1 MENDASQKTDR
12 QRLWLFTELY
22 YPEDTSTGY
31 YMTGIGEGLATDFEV
46 NVICGQ
52 PNYSKRG
59 AKAPKAETHEQVRI
73 FRVSGTRLDKNVI
86 VFKLVNMLT
95 LGVST
100 FFAALRRLRPRDKV
114 LVVTTPALLPFI
126 AATAALLKGAH
137 YVLLIHDNYPE
148 ILFATGK
155 SHPGS
160 LLDRG
165 LSFANRW
172 LYKHSTT
179 IIVVGRDMRE
189 LVEQKTAGLNI
200 PIATIPNWA
209 ELESVEPHDRA
220 ENSLLTELGL
230 KGKFVL
236 LYAGNMG
243 YPNDMESILKAANRL
258 REDENIH
265 FIFLG
270 TGVKRAWLEREVK
283 SSGLRNVTVLDPRP
297 RSDQNNFLNACDV
310 GIVSLVSKMK
320 GVSMPSRTYNLLA
333 AGKPILAIAE
343 PGSEIAMVTE
353 EDNVGR
359 VVAPGD
365 VDRLTAAIEDLA
377 HLGVDELSAMGER
390 ARRSALSK
398 YSVNTALES
407 YRRELT

>member
-1 MENDASQKTDR
+1 
-12 QRLWLFTELY
+12 
-22 YPEDTSTGY
+22 
-31 YMTGIGEGLATDFEV
+31 MTKIGEGLAADFDV

-59 AKAPKAETHEQVRI
+59 AKAPKAETHKDVRI
-73 FRVSGTRLDKNVI
+73 FRSSGTTLDKNVI
-86 VFKLVNMLT
+86 LFRLINMVT
-95 LGVST
+95 LGATTFVS
-100 FFAALRRLRPRDKV
+100 ALKRLRPRDKV
-114 LVVTTPALLPFI
+114 LVVTTPPLLPFI
-126 AATAALLKGAH
+126 AAAAALIKGAH
-137 YVLLIHDNYPE
+137 YILLIHDNYPE
-148 ILFATGK
+148 ILFAVGK

-160 LLDRG
+160 LIDRV

-172 LYKHSTT
+172 LYKHSTK

-189 LVEQKTAGLNI
+189 LVAKKTAGLDI

-209 ELESVEPHDRA
+209 ELESVEPRDRA
-220 ENSLLTELGL
+220 DNPLLTELGL

-243 YPNDMESILKAANRL
+243 YPNDIESIVEAAKRL
-258 REDENIH
+258 RENEKLH

-270 TGVKRAWLEREVK
+270 SGVKRPWLEREIQTL
-283 SSGLRNVTVLDPRP
+283 GLKNVTVLDPRP
-297 RSDQNNFLNACDV
+297 RSDQINFLNACDV
-310 GIVSLVSKMK
+310 GIVSLVSNMK

-343 PGSEIAMVTE
+343 PGSEVAMVTE
-353 EDNVGR
+353 EDEVGS

-365 VDRLTAAIEDLA
+365 VDGLAAAIEELADLSA
-377 HLGVDELSAMGER
+377 DEHSAMGER
-390 ARRSALSK
+390 ARRAALSK
-398 YSVNTALES
+398 YSVDTAIES